1 MPTTNNPFRHIF
13 ALRTKFLFICFRTI
27 VMRKRGYILLAVLP
41 ALIACNRP
49 DHDET
54 AIFSL
59 LDSRQTG
66 VSFNNELEETHQ
78 MNVLE
83 YQDFYSGGG
92 VSVGD
97 IDNDGLSDLFFT
109 GNQVPAKL
117 YKNLGD
123 MQFEDITEQANLH
136 RMGRGWYTGTS
147 MVDLNNDG
155 FLDIYISKSGMEAP
169 DDRANLLYVNN
180 GNGTFAEK
188 AGDFGIAH
196 QGFAVNAAFFDYDR
210 DGDLDMYLVNQGPVK
225 LKSGNARKLRKER
238 HPEAGDVLYEN
249 VGGRF
254 VDVSA
259 QAGIFTSVIGF
270 AHGVSV
276 GDVNDDG
283 WEDIFVS
290 NDFFEYDY
298 LYINNRDK
306 TFTETIKNATRHI
319 SYYSM
324 GNDLADYNNDG
335 LLDIAVLDMIAE
347 GNRRLYANLGGMNLM
362 KFSSHLENGL
372 HYQYMSNV
380 LHLNNGNNTFSDVGN
395 LAGISKTDWSWAP
408 VFADFDNDG
417 WKDIYIT
424 NGIRK
429 DVRNIDWGKF
439 YFQIMGLTGG
449 EHTFS
454 EHQWDML
461 LEGMPSE
468 PVPNYMFRNNGDL
481 SFEQVMDSWGMDQT
495 SWSNGVAYG
504 DLDNDGDLDLVVNNI
519 DQEAFVYENREM
531 QNGYIRFRFSGP
543 ESNLNGL
550 GTKVRIFTA
559 SGMQYQQHYLA
570 RGYRSSMEPVMHFGL
585 GQDSTVSRVEVTWP
599 DGKAAIYH
607 DLQAN
612 QLIDVKY
619 NDARKKVID
628 QPENPP
634 QHFRDIKISPHIRHD
649 ENDMEDFMRAPAL
662 PYKLS
667 TLGPALAVGD
677 VNGDGADDFYLGGA
691 FRRSGQLMIQLK
703 SGEPVFQ
710 ATNEDLWNEERMY
723 EDVGAIFFD
732 LDNDGDLDLYV
743 VSGGSEN
750 APESGMLNDR
760 LYLNDGI
767 GNFSKSEGLIPDV
780 NCSGAVVLGY
790 DFDDDGDTDIFVGGR
805 QVPGKYLFPANTFL
819 LENQGGKLMDVT
831 REKARELQALGMV
844 TGAVWAD
851 YDSDTDVDLIVVG
864 EWMPI
869 TIFENAGGK
878 FSKVSN
884 TANGLAKSHG
894 WWWSIAANDFD
905 NDGDIDLVA
914 GNMGYNYKFK
924 ATKNEP
930 LVAFS
935 GDFDHDDLFDL
946 AMGYYQ
952 DGQLYPA
959 IDRGYAVMQ
968 NEYIGQSLTTYN
980 EYAEATLYDIYTEDT
995 LMKAAKHT
1003 VETLAT
1009 TYLENLGDGSFQL
1022 KPIGNQAQISNVN
1035 SIVISDVDEDGKK
1048 DLILAGNLYSMDVR
1062 TVRNDGS
1069 IGLWM
1074 KGNGKGDFQ
1083 PITYQKSGLDISG
1096 DVRKVLP
1103 IRIADK
1109 YFLLVAKNNDFVQL
1123 VLQY

>member
-1 MPTTNNPFRHIF
+1 MQKHVFILF
-13 ALRTKFLFICFRTI
+13 AA
-27 VMRKRGYILLAVLP
+27 LLA
-41 ALIACNRP
+41 LICCNRP
-49 DHDET
+49 DHDEK
-54 AIFSL
+54 ALFRL

-66 VSFNNELEETHQ
+66 VSFSNALEETHQ

-97 IDNDGLSDLFFT
+97 INNDGLSDLFFT

-123 MQFEDITEQANLH
+123 MRFKDITEEANLH

-147 MVDLNNDG
+147 MVDINNDG

-180 GNGTFAEK
+180 RDGTFTEK
-188 AGDFGIAH
+188 AEDFGIAH
-196 QGFAVNAAFFDYDR
+196 QGFAVNATFFDYDR
-210 DGDLDMYLVNQGPVK
+210 DGDLDLYLVNQGPVK
-225 LKSGNARKLRKER
+225 LNSGNARMLREER
-238 HPEAGDVLYEN
+238 HPEAGDVLFEN
-249 VGGRF
+249 VEGKF
-254 VDVSA
+254 TDVSA
-259 QAGIFTSVIGF
+259 QAGIFTSAIGF

-298 LYINNRDK
+298 MYINNQNK

-324 GNDLADYNNDG
+324 GNDMADYNNDG
-335 LLDIAVLDMIAE
+335 LLDIVVLDMIAE

-362 KFSSHLENGL
+362 KFRSHLENGL
-372 HYQYMSNV
+372 HHQYMSNA

-395 LAGISKTDWSWAP
+395 LAGISNTDWSWAP

-417 WKDIYIT
+417 WKDLYIT

-439 YFQIMGLTGG
+439 YFEIMGLTGG

-461 LEGMPSE
+461 LDRMPSE
-468 PVPNYMFRNNGDL
+468 AVPNYMYRNTGDL
-481 SFEQVMDSWGMDQT
+481 SFEKVIDRWGMNQV

-519 DQEAFVYENREM
+519 DQEAFVYENQQKEKY
-531 QNGYIRFRFSGP
+531 YIRLRFSGP
-543 ESNLNGL
+543 KSNINGL
-550 GTKVRIFTA
+550 GTKVRIYSV

-585 GQDSTVSRVEVTWP
+585 GQDSTVSKVEVIWP
-599 DGKAAIYH
+599 DGKAAVYH
-607 DLQAN
+607 ELKAN

-619 NDARKKVID
+619 SDAGENGID
-628 QPENPP
+628 QTESQP
-634 QHFRDIKISPHIRHD
+634 QHFRNIKISPEVHHD

-677 VNGDGADDFYLGGA
+677 VNGDGADDYYLGGA
-691 FRRSGQLMIQLK
+691 FRRAGQLIAQNK
-703 SGEPVFQ
+703 SGVAVFQ
-710 ATNEDLWNEERMY
+710 TTNSILWEEERMY
-723 EDVGAIFFD
+723 EDVGATFFD
-732 LDNDGDLDLYV
+732 LENDGDLDLYV

-750 APESGMLNDR
+750 ASESGMLNDR
-760 LYLNDGI
+760 LYLNDGR
-767 GNFSKSEGLIPDV
+767 GNFSKSEGLIPEV
-780 NCSGAVVLGY
+780 NCSGAMALPF
-790 DFDDDGDTDIFVGGR
+790 DFDMDGDIDVFVGGR
-805 QVPGKYLFPANTFL
+805 QVPGKYLFPANSFL
-819 LENQGGKLMDVT
+819 LENQSGKLVDVT
-831 REKARELQALGMV
+831 SDKANELQALGMV

-851 YDSDTDVDLIVVG
+851 YDSDNDVDLIAVG

-869 TIFENAGGK
+869 TIFENEGGR

-884 TANGLAKSHG
+884 TSNGLAQSHG
-894 WWWSIAANDFD
+894 WWWSIAADDFD

-914 GNMGYNYKFK
+914 GNMGFNYKFK
-924 ATKNEP
+924 ATKAEP
-930 LVAFS
+930 LVAFA
-935 GDFDHDDLFDL
+935 GDFDQDKLYDL

-952 DGQLYPA
+952 DGQLFPA
-959 IDRGYAVMQ
+959 IDRANAVLQ
-968 NEYIGQSLTTYN
+968 NKYIGERLATYD
-980 EYAEATLYDIYTEDT
+980 EYALATLYDIYTEDT
-995 LMKAAKHT
+995 LMKAAEHKI
-1003 VETLAT
+1003 ETLAT
-1009 TYLENLGDGSFQL
+1009 TYIENRGNGTFHL
-1022 KPIGNQAQISNVN
+1022 KPLANQAQISNVN
-1035 SIVISDVDEDGKK
+1035 SIVIRDVDEDGNK

-1074 KGNGKGDFQ
+1074 KGNGKGEFE
-1083 PITYQKSGLDISG
+1083 PMSYQKSGLDISG
-1096 DVRKVLP
+1096 DVRKVYP
-1103 IRIADK
+1103 IKIADQH
-1109 YFLLVAKNNDFVQL
+1109 YLLVAKNNDFVQL
-1123 VLQY
+1123 VLLN